1 MCASIL
7 IPESPRGTHLGVRSG
22 LRPLRFQFCCFFTLP
37 YLPYLISFAQFNTRH
52 LLHGCHNQGASC
64 WRAPRLHHALQA
76 ASLPTLAHEL
86 EGWIFSRPGSWR
98 RVNGGGRGKGKAAR
112 TADSPPGRVN
122 TKWNLTAPLR
132 WHAYLHRSGMVRN
145 TNSRQRAEPL
155 SSCHAFCRTD
165 FKARYS
171 VEQAEGNFF
180 LTCCRD
186 VGPDS
191 STCVRS
197 KRDRTRKSVPIH
209 GSQGEGPYRLYIV

>member
-1 MCASIL
+1 MAGDV
-7 IPESPRGTHLGVRSG
+7 ERVK
-22 LRPLRFQFCCFFTLP
+22 LR
-37 YLPYLISFAQFNTRH
+37 
-52 LLHGCHNQGASC
+52 
-64 WRAPRLHHALQA
+64 
-76 ASLPTLAHEL
+76 
-86 EGWIFSRPGSWR
+86 
-98 RVNGGGRGKGKAAR
+98 GRG
-112 TADSPPGRVN
+112 ADSPPGRVN

-209 GSQGEGPYRLYIV
+209 GSQGEGPYTGFIYFSRKLSSVLDLSVESY